1 MGTGAYTLITALNVN
16 GINASTERHRLAE
29 WIQKQDPRIC
39 CQETHLRLKV
49 RGRKKILH
57 ANGNHKKAG
66 IAITTSD
73 KTDLKDIIRDK
84 EGHYMILKDQSK
96 KT

>member
-29 WIQKQDPRIC
+29 WIQKQDPCIC

-49 RGRKKILH
+49 RGRKKIFH
-57 ANGNHKKAG
+57 ANGNHNKSG
-66 IAITTSD
+66 VVM
-73 KTDLKDIIRDK
+73 LR
-84 EGHYMILKDQSK
+84 QNRF
-96 KT
+96 